1 MLIATAI
8 TLLGLLAGIAAA
20 QLRGLRL
27 GGIVVVPLVSVYLLW
42 NFSTFPVFVL
52 STIAAYVSV
61 HVIKTRLPL
70 YGRQLFVLAILTGS
84 LVPIIVFELLSVEL
98 GVRGLVTEVQF
109 LGSVLPGV
117 AAYNFHRLDLE
128 DRVLDA
134 VLSLATVLLLVTVG
148 FVLTLVVGLTPL
160 SEVVAPLL
168 LSPESDVATALGVTV
183 ARPPLPLLAS
193 SELTVGL
200 FALGLGLAEGL
211 RARYGLR
218 IAGVVV
224 VPLVVL
230 IGFRNGWL
238 FPAWVVTSVLAYVSI
253 KLLNRLTLL
262 YGRVLMAAAV
272 IFGLLVSISL
282 VTVIPVNDGLLPFFV
297 GILGGV
303 TAYNLHVVPPSERR
317 ATALVTAAVVV
328 VVTLTARLFVIPAP
342 RGMLY
347 QVTGD
352 HLAVAGMLLLPG
364 LWELFKLERIR
375 PARVRGIDAS
385 IFPSDSGERG

>member
-1 MLIATAI
+1 MLIATAV

-27 GGIVVVPLVSVYLLW
+27 GGIVVVPLVTVYLLW

-61 HVIKTRLPL
+61 QVTKTRLPL
-70 YGRQLFVLAILTGS
+70 YGRQLFILALVTGS
-84 LVPIIVFELLSVEL
+84 LVPILIFESLSIGL
-98 GVRGLVTEVQF
+98 GVRGFITEVEF
-109 LGSVLPGV
+109 LGSILPGV
-117 AAYNFHRLDLE
+117 AAYNFHRLDPE

-134 VLSLATVLLLVTVG
+134 VMSLTTVLLLVTVG
-148 FVLTLVVGLTPL
+148 FGVTLLVGLTPL
-160 SEVVAPLL
+160 SEAVAPLL
-168 LSPESDVATALGVTV
+168 LSPESDVAVALGLTV
-183 ARPPLPLLAS
+183 DRPPLPLLAS

-238 FPAWVVTSVLAYVSI
+238 LPAWVVATALAYGSI
-253 KLLNRLTLL
+253 QLLNRLTLL
-262 YGRVLMAAAV
+262 YGRVLMAASV

-282 VTVIPVNDGLLPFFV
+282 VTVVPVRDGLLPFFI

-303 TAYNLHVVPPSERR
+303 AAYNLHVVPPSERR
-317 ATALVTAAVVV
+317 ATGFVTIAVLV
-328 VVTLTARLFVIPAP
+328 VVTVVARLFIVPAP

-347 QVTGD
+347 HVTGD
-352 HLAVAGMLLLPG
+352 HLALAGVLVLPG
-364 LWELFKLERIR
+364 LWELFTLERIR
-375 PARVRGIDAS
+375 PGRVRGVDVSPLA
-385 IFPSDSGERG
+385 SDSGEQG